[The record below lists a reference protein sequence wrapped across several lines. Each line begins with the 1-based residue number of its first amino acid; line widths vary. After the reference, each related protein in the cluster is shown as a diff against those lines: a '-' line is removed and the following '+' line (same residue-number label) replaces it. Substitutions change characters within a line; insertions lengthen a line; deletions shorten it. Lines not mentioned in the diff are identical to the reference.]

1 MQSSTVT
8 RRLIVAATLAFGLAG
23 FAGCASDSLHEQVK
37 ADPTPNLDTLH
48 QRPEDIDNAMVVTF
62 DENGRMFWQDLG
74 RFWLTDR
81 PSRLTREP
89 IPVP

>member
-1 MQSSTVT
+1 MQSSIAT
-8 RRLIVAATLAFGLAG
+8 RRLIVAAVLSCGLAG
-23 FAGCASDSLHEQVK
+23 IAGCASPSQYEQVK
-37 ADPTPNLDTLH
+37 ADPTPNLDTLY
-48 QRPEDIDNAMVVTF
+48 QRPEDVDNSLVVTF
-62 DENGRMFWQDLG
+62 DENLRMLNQDMG

>member
-1 MQSSTVT
+1 MLFTKKRLCMALTSAAAACAFAAAGGCSSS
-8 RRLIVAATLAFGLAG
+8 RY
-23 FAGCASDSLHEQVK
+23 DEVK
-37 ADPTPNLDTLH
+37 ADPTPNLDTLY
-48 QRPEDIDNAMVVTF
+48 QRPEDIDNAMTVTF